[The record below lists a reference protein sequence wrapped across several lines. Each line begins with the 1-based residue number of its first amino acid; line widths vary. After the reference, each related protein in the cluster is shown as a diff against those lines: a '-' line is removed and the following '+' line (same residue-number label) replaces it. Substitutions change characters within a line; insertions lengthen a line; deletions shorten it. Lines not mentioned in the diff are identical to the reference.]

1 MRHAGLDVWMLIHG
15 REGQANAQS
24 SFICNGLNQK
34 AAKRLWTND
43 MGGTALE
50 HTIPHL
56 YFNGKS
62 SWLYRNERHLFTR
75 TSQRGKQINE
85 HQDGQL
91 GKV

>member
-1 MRHAGLDVWMLIHG
+1 MRHAGLDVWMLTHG

-43 MGGTALE
+43 MGETALE

-56 YFNGKS
+56 CFNGKS
-62 SWLYRNERHLFTR
+62 SWLYRNERHLFYLQELLKGENKSMNTR
-75 TSQRGKQINE
+75 MGS
-85 HQDGQL
+85 
-91 GKV
+91 